1 MTNRSSVIMAER
13 RKPSALKRTLK
24 TLFSLYVLLA
34 FGHTL
39 AAQVNH
45 FFLTDGY
52 DDQEDRWVDS
62 VFQSLDADERIGQ
75 MFMIRAH
82 SDLGPDHIAQVKE
95 QIQKYKVGSL
105 CFFQGTPEKQA
116 ELINEYQAISELP
129 LMVAVDAEW
138 GVGMRFKEATINFP
152 RQLMLGAIQDNDL
165 MYQMGREVARQLKRT
180 GVQVNFAPVVDVN
193 NNAANPV
200 INTRSFGEDRYNVT
214 SKSYQY
220 MKGMQ
225 DEGIM
230 ACAKHFP
237 GHGDTDVDSHYDLP
251 VISHHRDRLDSIEL
265 YPFRML
271 SEEGVGSTM
280 IAHLSVPV
288 LDNRKNRP
296 TSLSRNTVTELLRKE
311 MGFQGLTFT
320 DALEMKGVT
329 KYFAA
334 GQVEAESVLAGND
347 VLCLPEDIA
356 ASIKAIKQYVAE
368 GKISQAQI
376 DASVKRILRSKY
388 RLGLAN
394 FTPLSLD
401 NIRADINNAEAKALK
416 RQLIREA
423 LTLVRNADN
432 LVPFQEI
439 AEVDMVSLSLG
450 ASKETPF
457 QQRLNSY
464 KKMPAYQLAKDAKAA
479 DYQKMLGQLAE
490 REVVIIGLH
499 DMSQY
504 ARWNFGLDQTQL
516 DFLYSL
522 NQQTKVVLSIFGN
535 PYSLKYFDR
544 FEHVLCAYNE
554 DKDTQDLAA
563 QALFGAFSIRG
574 RLPVTAS
581 RRSTFNAG
589 HITPR
594 ILRMGYAIPEEAGL
608 NSDTL
613 QQIDAV
619 IQEALEAKATPGCVV
634 LVAKDG
640 NIVFEKAYGYH
651 TYGRKRPVEVDDI
664 YDLASITKVAAATLS
679 MMKLQENGQVDI
691 NKPINHF
698 LPELHKTNKRGKVI
712 KDIMAHHAGLIG
724 WIPFYKQTVS
734 ENRYN
739 PRPLPEF
746 YRSKPVEDFTVEV
759 AKGLYLREDFRDS
772 IWQQI
777 YHSDL
782 RRRTNYR
789 YSDLGFYML
798 AQLVERRAGI
808 SINRFAEE
816 YFYQPMGLEHTT
828 YRPLDR
834 FTADRI
840 PPTEEDN
847 YFRGRR
853 VQGHVHDMGAAML
866 DGVSGH
872 AGLFSNARE
881 LATLMQMLLQDGYY
895 GGHQYLDPE
904 TIRQFTQRHPR
915 STRRGIGFDMLELDE
930 KHSPNL
936 ATEASENTFGHLG
949 FTGTAVWAD
958 PDHDLVYVFLSNRTY
973 PSMNNNKLH
982 KMDIRPRVQSLIYR
996 AMEQQREVWPE
1007 DSDLLRSADD
1017 R

>member
-1 MTNRSSVIMAER
+1 MTNRISIVFLNVLFILAYA
-13 RKPSALKRTLK
+13 PTL
-24 TLFSLYVLLA
+24 S
-34 FGHTL
+34 
-39 AAQVNH
+39 AQVNH

-52 DDQEDRWVDS
+52 DAREDRWVDS
-62 VFQSLDADERIGQ
+62 VFQSLDANERLGQ
-75 MFMIRAH
+75 LFMIRAH
-82 SDLGPDHIAQVKE
+82 SDLGPDHIAKVKE
-95 QIQKYKVGSL
+95 QIRQYKVGSL

-116 ELINEYQAISELP
+116 ELINEYQAMSDLP

-165 MYQMGREVARQLKRT
+165 IYQMGREVGRQLKRT

-225 DEGIM
+225 DEGVM

-237 GHGDTDVDSHYDLP
+237 GHGDTDVDSHLDLP
-251 VISHHRDRLDSIEL
+251 VITHDQNRLDSIEL

-271 SEEGVGSTM
+271 SEEGVGSMM

-288 LDNRKNRP
+288 LDDRKNRP
-296 TSLSRNTVTELLRKE
+296 TSLSRNTVTTLLREE

-329 KYFAA
+329 KYFEP

-347 VLCLPEDIA
+347 VLCLPEDMA
-356 ASIKAIKQYVAE
+356 ASFKAIKQYLAE

-388 RLGLAN
+388 RLGLTQ
-394 FTPLSLD
+394 FTPLVLD
-401 NIRADINNAEAKALK
+401 NIRDDINNAEAKALK

-423 LTLVRNADN
+423 LTLVRNSDN

-439 AEVDMVSLSLG
+439 ADLDMASLSLG
-450 ASKETPF
+450 ANNKTPF
-457 QQRLNSY
+457 QQRLDSY
-464 KKMPAYQLAKDAKAA
+464 KKMPAYQLGKEAKAA

-490 REVVIIGLH
+490 NEIVIVGLH
-499 DMSQY
+499 NMSQY
-504 ARWNFGLDQTQL
+504 ASRNFGLDQAQL
-516 DFLYSL
+516 DFLYAL
-522 NQQTKVVLSIFGN
+522 NQRTKVVLTVFGN

-544 FEHVLCAYNE
+544 FEQVLCAYNE
-554 DKDTQDLAA
+554 DEDTQDLAA
-563 QALFGAFSIRG
+563 QGLFGAFSIRG

-581 RRSTFNAG
+581 RRSAFNAG

-679 MMKLQENGQVDI
+679 LMKLQEAGRVDI
-691 NKPINHF
+691 DQPINHF
-698 LPELHKTNKRGKVI
+698 LPELNATNKRGKVI

-734 ENRYN
+734 ENRYS
-739 PRPLPEF
+739 PKPLPEF
-746 YRSKPVEDFTVEV
+746 YRSQPADDFTVEV
-759 AKGLYLREDFRDS
+759 AQGLYLRKDFQDS

-798 AQLVERRAGI
+798 AQLVERRAGT
-808 SINRFAEE
+808 SIDRFADQH
-816 YFYQPMGLEHTT
+816 FYQPMGLGHTS
-828 YRPLDR
+828 YRPLER
-834 FTADRI
+834 FSADRI

-853 VQGHVHDMGAAML
+853 VQGYVHDMGAAML

-881 LATLMQMLLQDGYY
+881 LATLMQMLLQGGYY
-895 GGHQYLDPE
+895 GGRQYLEPE

-915 STRRGIGFDMLELDE
+915 STRRGIGFDMLELD
-930 KHSPNL
+930 KDHSPNL
-936 ATEASENTFGHLG
+936 APEASENTFGHLG

-996 AMEQQREVWPE
+996 AMEQQQEEWYE
-1007 DSDLLRSADD
+1007 DPDLLRLADD

>member
-1 MTNRSSVIMAER
+1 LACS
-13 RKPSALKRTLK
+13 PL
-24 TLFSLYVLLA
+24 LF
-34 FGHTL
+34 
-39 AAQVNH
+39 AQADH
-45 FFLTDGY
+45 FFLTEGTDA
-52 DDQEDRWVDS
+52 QEDRWVDS

-75 MFMIRAH
+75 LFMIRAH
-82 SDLGPDHIAQVKE
+82 SDLGPDHIAKVKE
-95 QIQKYKVGSL
+95 QIRKYKVGSL

-116 ELINEYQAISELP
+116 QLINEYQTLSELP

-165 MYQMGREVARQLKRT
+165 IYQMGREVGRQLKRT

-225 DEGIM
+225 DEGVM

-237 GHGDTDVDSHYDLP
+237 GHGDTDVDSHLDLP
-251 VISHHRDRLDSIEL
+251 VITHDQRRLDSIEL

-271 SEEGVGSTM
+271 AEEGVGSMM

-288 LDNRKNRP
+288 LDDRPNRP
-296 TSLSRNTVTELLRKE
+296 TTLSRNTVTNLLREE

-329 KYFAA
+329 KYFDA
-334 GQVEAESVLAGND
+334 GQTEAEAVLAGND
-347 VLCLPEDIA
+347 VLCLPEDIPA
-356 ASIKAIKQYVAE
+356 ALKAIKVYLADGRIDQTQV
-368 GKISQAQI
+368 
-376 DASVKRILRSKY
+376 DASVKRILRAKY
-388 RLGLAN
+388 RLGLN
-394 FTPLSLD
+394 KISPISLE
-401 NIRADINNAEAKALK
+401 NIRPDINNTAAKALK
-416 RQLIREA
+416 RKLIREA
-423 LTLVRNADN
+423 LTLVRNEGN

-439 AEVDMVSLSLG
+439 AEMDMASLSLG
-450 ASKETPF
+450 ATKATTF
-457 QQRLNSY
+457 QKRLGSY
-464 KKMPAYQLAKDAKAA
+464 KKMPAHQLSTKAKAA
-479 DYQKMLGQLAE
+479 DYEQMLEQLSS
-490 REVVIIGLH
+490 REVVIVGLH

-504 ARWNFGLDQTQL
+504 ARWNFGLEQEQL
-516 DFLYSL
+516 NFLYTL
-522 NQQTKVVLSIFGN
+522 NQRTKVVLTVFGN

-544 FEHVLCAYNE
+544 FENVLCAYNE
-554 DKDTQDLAA
+554 DEETQDLAA
-563 QALFGAFSIRG
+563 QALFGAFGLRG

-594 ILRMGYAIPEEAGL
+594 ILRMGYALPEETGL
-608 NSDTL
+608 NSDSL
-613 QQIDAV
+613 QRIDD
-619 IQEALEAKATPGCVV
+619 IIEEALDAKATPGCVV

-640 NIVFEKAYGYH
+640 KIVFEKAYGHH
-651 TYGRKRPVEVDDI
+651 TYSRKRPVKVDDI

-679 MMKLQENGQVDI
+679 MMKLQETGSIDI
-691 NKPINHF
+691 DQPISHF
-698 LPELHKTNKRGKVI
+698 LPELNATNKRGKLI

-734 ENRYN
+734 GNRYSAK
-739 PRPLPEF
+739 PLPEF
-746 YRSKPVEDFTVEV
+746 YRNRVEEDFTVEV
-759 AKGLYLREDFRDS
+759 AQNLFLRRDFQDS
-772 IWQQI
+772 IWQQV

-798 AQLVERRAGI
+798 AQLVERRSGT
-808 SINRFAEE
+808 SIDRFAEE
-816 YFYQPMGLEHTT
+816 SFYKPMGLEHTS
-828 YRPLDR
+828 YRPLER
-834 FTADRI
+834 FDLDQI

-853 VQGHVHDMGAAML
+853 VQGYVHDMGAAML

-872 AGLFSNARE
+872 AGLFSNARD
-881 LATLMQMLLQDGYY
+881 LASLMQMLLQGGHY
-895 GGHQYLDPE
+895 GGQQYLEPE

-915 STRRGIGFDMLELDE
+915 STRRGIGFDMLELDDD
-930 KHSPNL
+930 HSPNL

-958 PDHDLVYVFLSNRTY
+958 PDEDIVYVFLSNRTY

-996 AMEQQREVWPE
+996 ALERDGVERDDP
-1007 DSDLLRSADD
+1007 DLLRLADD